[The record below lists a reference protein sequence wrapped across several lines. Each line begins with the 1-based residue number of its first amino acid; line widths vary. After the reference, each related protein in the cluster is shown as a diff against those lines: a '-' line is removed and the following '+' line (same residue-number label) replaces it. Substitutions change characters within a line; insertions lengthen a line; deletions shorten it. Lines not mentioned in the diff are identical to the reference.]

1 VSTRTRDSL
10 EEIIWKLLCD
20 AARDIRMAEW
30 VKAERPWRRHDER
43 RFLERAE
50 EALLAVKHLE
60 AVMPIRI

>member
-1 VSTRTRDSL
+1 MSMATVDSL
-10 EEIIWKLLCD
+10 EEIIWKLLQD

-60 AVMPIRI
+60 KVMPLPI

>member
-1 VSTRTRDSL
+1 
-10 EEIIWKLLCD
+10 
-20 AARDIRMAEW
+20 MADW